1 MGIDGIATDMDSDK
15 APLLLMN
22 GAFGDALNWI
32 LSGQLAE
39 QGYDVWLGNNRGDLY
54 GNVNRLDGLWTLKE
68 HWNFTWAD
76 MGYYDVPAI
85 LDKVLEVTGKPKA
98 TLMGNSQ
105 GAA

>member
-1 MGIDGIATDMDSDK
+1 MMHGAYSSASDY
-15 APLLLMN
+15 
-22 GAFGDALNWI
+22 WYI
-32 LSGQLAE
+32 TYQLAE
-39 QGYDVWLGNNRGDLY
+39 QGYDVWVGTNRGDQY
-54 GNVNRLDGLWTLKE
+54 GNVNSQDGVWSLKE

-105 GAA
+105 GSA